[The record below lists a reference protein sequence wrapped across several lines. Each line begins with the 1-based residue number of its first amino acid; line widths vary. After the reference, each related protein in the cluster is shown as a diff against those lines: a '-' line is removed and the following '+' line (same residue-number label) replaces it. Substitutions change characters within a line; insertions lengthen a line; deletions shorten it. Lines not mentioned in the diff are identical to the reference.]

1 MDELLSEKE
10 QIEAMRTWWQ
20 ENGRYVIGG
29 ILLGV
34 GILVGWNQ
42 WQEYRLTTRLEASAR
57 YETLI
62 NEVSDGKLEA
72 SEATANDLYENYAST
87 SYAALARLAM
97 ARLYMD
103 RGRDQDAADTLKALL
118 AIRGG
123 AESQMVGRLRL
134 AKIYL
139 YQDKP
144 QEVVDL
150 LSGFEDSAFAA
161 RYDELLG
168 DAHTARGQITDAA
181 AAYARAMAD
190 DPSAPTVNR
199 SLIQMKIV
207 DLPDD
212 APVDEPAMDEA
223 ASEEPAADE
232 SVEPAPGES
241 VEPAADTTVE
251 PAADTTVE
259 PAVDSGDDQ

>member
-1 MDELLSEKE
+1 MVELLSEKE
-10 QIEAMRTWWQ
+10 QIEAMRDWWR
-20 ENGRYVIGG
+20 ENGRFVIGG
-29 ILLGV
+29 IVLGV
-34 GILVGWNQ
+34 GILVGWHQ
-42 WQEYRLTTRLEASAR
+42 WKEYRLTARLEASAR
-57 YETLI
+57 YETLA
-62 NEVSDGKLEA
+62 NQVSGGMVDAAEA
-72 SEATANDLYENYAST
+72 NAKELYENYAST

-103 RGRDQDAADTLKALL
+103 RGRDQDAADTLEALL

-123 AESQMVGRLRL
+123 TETQMVGRLRL

-139 YQDKP
+139 YQEQP

-150 LSGFEDSAFAA
+150 LSGFEDTAFAA

-168 DAHTARGQITDAA
+168 DAHAALGQIPDAA

-190 DPSAPTVNR
+190 DPRAPTVNR

-212 APVDEPAMDEA
+212 EPALEEA

-232 SVEPAPGES
+232 SVEPAADTS
-241 VEPAADTTVE
+241 VEPAADEV
-251 PAADTTVE
+251 VE
-259 PAVDSGDDQ
+259 PAVESGDSQ

>member
-10 QIEAMRTWWQ
+10 QIEAMRDWWR
-20 ENGRYVIGG
+20 ENGRFVIGG
-29 ILLGV
+29 IVLGV

-42 WQEYRLTTRLEASAR
+42 WKEYRLTARLEASAR
-57 YETLI
+57 YETLA
-62 NEVSDGKLEA
+62 NQVSGGMVDAAEA
-72 SEATANDLYENYAST
+72 NAKELYENYAST

-103 RGRDQDAADTLKALL
+103 RGRDQDAADTLEALL

-123 AESQMVGRLRL
+123 TETQMVGRLRL

-139 YQDKP
+139 YQEKP

-150 LSGFEDSAFAA
+150 LSGFEDTAFAA

-168 DAHTARGQITDAA
+168 DAHAALGQIPDAA

-190 DPSAPTVNR
+190 DPRAPTVNR

-212 APVDEPAMDEA
+212 EPALEEA
-223 ASEEPAADE
+223 ASEEPSAD
-232 SVEPAPGES
+232 ES
-241 VEPAADTTVE
+241 VEPAADTSVE
-251 PAADTTVE
+251 PAADEVVE
-259 PAVDSGDDQ
+259 PAVESGDSQ

>member
-10 QIEAMRTWWQ
+10 TIEAMRDWWR
-20 ENGRYVIGG
+20 ENGRFVIGG
-29 ILLGV
+29 IVLGV

-42 WQEYRLTTRLEASAR
+42 WKEYRLTARLEASAR
-57 YETLI
+57 YETLA
-62 NEVSDGKLEA
+62 NQVSGGMVDAAEG
-72 SEATANDLYENYAST
+72 TANDLYDNYAST

-103 RGRDQDAADTLKALL
+103 RGRDQDAADTLEALL
-118 AIRGG
+118 ATRGG
-123 AESQMVGRLRL
+123 SETQMVGRLRL

-168 DAHTARGQITDAA
+168 DAHTALGQITDAA

-190 DPSAPTVNR
+190 DPGAPTVNR

-251 PAADTTVE
+251 PAAD
-259 PAVDSGDDQ
+259 SGDDQ

>member
-1 MDELLSEKE
+1 MVELLSEKE
-10 QIEAMRTWWQ
+10 QIEAMRDWWR
-20 ENGRYVIGG
+20 ENGRFVIGG
-29 ILLGV
+29 IVLGV

-42 WQEYRLTTRLEASAR
+42 WKEYRLTARLEASAR
-57 YETLI
+57 YETLA
-62 NEVSDGKLEA
+62 NQVSGGMVDAAEA
-72 SEATANDLYENYAST
+72 NAKELYENYAST

-103 RGRDQDAADTLKALL
+103 RGRDQDAADTLEALL

-123 AESQMVGRLRL
+123 TETQMVGRLRL

-139 YQDKP
+139 YQEKP

-150 LSGFEDSAFAA
+150 LSGFEDTAFAA

-168 DAHTARGQITDAA
+168 DAHAALGQIPDAA

-190 DPSAPTVNR
+190 DPRAPTVNR

-212 APVDEPAMDEA
+212 EPALEEA
-223 ASEEPAADE
+223 ASEEPSAD
-232 SVEPAPGES
+232 ES
-241 VEPAADTTVE
+241 VEPAADTSVEPAVDTSVE
-251 PAADTTVE
+251 PAADEVVE
-259 PAVDSGDDQ
+259 PAVESGDSQ

>member
-10 QIEAMRTWWQ
+10 QIEAMRDWWR
-20 ENGRYVIGG
+20 ENGRFVIGG
-29 ILLGV
+29 IVLGV

-42 WQEYRLTTRLEASAR
+42 WKEYRLTARLEASAR
-57 YETLI
+57 YETLA
-62 NEVSDGKLEA
+62 NQVSGGMVDAAEA
-72 SEATANDLYENYAST
+72 SANDLYENYAST

-103 RGRDQDAADTLKALL
+103 RGRDQDAADTLEALL

-123 AESQMVGRLRL
+123 TETQMVGRLRL

-168 DAHTARGQITDAA
+168 DAHAALGEIPDAA
-181 AAYARAMAD
+181 ASYARAMAD
-190 DPSAPTVNR
+190 DPTAPTVNR

-212 APVDEPAMDEA
+212 EPAPDEA
-223 ASEEPAADE
+223 ASEEPAAD
-232 SVEPAPGES
+232 AS
-241 VEPAADTTVE
+241 VEPAADTSVE
-251 PAADTTVE
+251 PAADEVVE
-259 PAVDSGDDQ
+259 PAVDTSVEPALESGDSQ

>member
-1 MDELLSEKE
+1 MDEPLSEKE
-10 QIEAMRTWWQ
+10 QIEALRDWWQ
-20 ENGRYVIGG
+20 ENGRYVISG
-29 ILLGV
+29 IVLGV
-34 GILVGWNQ
+34 VILVGWNQ
-42 WQEYRLTTRLEASAR
+42 WKDYRLTARLEASAR
-57 YETLI
+57 YETLTDAV
-62 NEVSDGKLEA
+62 NDGKLEA
-72 SEATANDLYENYAST
+72 SEAAANDLYENYAST

-103 RGRDQDAADTLKALL
+103 RGRDQEAAETLKALL
-118 AIRGG
+118 AIRGS

-134 AKIYL
+134 AKINL

-168 DAHTARGQITDAA
+168 DAHAALGQITDAA
-181 AAYARAMAD
+181 AAYARAMDD
-190 DPSAPTVNR
+190 DPRAPTVNR

-223 ASEEPAADE
+223 GSEEPAAD
-232 SVEPAPGES
+232 A
-241 VEPAADTTVE
+241 T
-251 PAADTTVE
+251 
-259 PAVDSGDDQ
+259 VDSGDDQ

>member
-1 MDELLSEKE
+1 VDELLSEKE
-10 QIEAMRTWWQ
+10 QIEAMRDWWR
-20 ENGRYVIGG
+20 ENGRFVIGG
-29 ILLGV
+29 IVLGV

-42 WQEYRLTTRLEASAR
+42 WKEYRLTARLEASAR
-57 YETLI
+57 YETLA
-62 NEVSDGKLEA
+62 NQVSGGMVDAAEA
-72 SEATANDLYENYAST
+72 NAKELYENYAST

-103 RGRDQDAADTLKALL
+103 RGRDQDAADTLEALL

-123 AESQMVGRLRL
+123 TETQMVGRLRL

-139 YQDKP
+139 YQEQP

-150 LSGFEDSAFAA
+150 LSGFEDTAFAA

-168 DAHTARGQITDAA
+168 DAHAALGQIPDAA

-190 DPSAPTVNR
+190 DPRAPTVNR

-212 APVDEPAMDEA
+212 EPALEEA

-232 SVEPAPGES
+232 SVEPAADTS
-241 VEPAADTTVE
+241 VEPAADTAVE
-251 PAADTTVE
+251 PAADEVVE
-259 PAVDSGDDQ
+259 PAVESGDSQ

>member
-1 MDELLSEKE
+1 VDELLSEKE
-10 QIEAMRTWWQ
+10 QIEAMRDWWR
-20 ENGRYVIGG
+20 ENGRFVIGG
-29 ILLGV
+29 IVLGV

-42 WQEYRLTTRLEASAR
+42 WKEYRLTARLEASAR
-57 YETLI
+57 YETLA
-62 NEVSDGKLEA
+62 NQVSGGMVDAAEA
-72 SEATANDLYENYAST
+72 NAKELYENYAST

-103 RGRDQDAADTLKALL
+103 RSRDQDAADTLEALL

-123 AESQMVGRLRL
+123 TETQMVGRLRL

-139 YQDKP
+139 YQEQP

-150 LSGFEDSAFAA
+150 LSGFEDTAFAA

-168 DAHTARGQITDAA
+168 DAHAALGQIPDAA

-190 DPSAPTVNR
+190 DPRAPTVNR

-212 APVDEPAMDEA
+212 EPALEEA

-232 SVEPAPGES
+232 SVEPAADTS
-241 VEPAADTTVE
+241 VEPAADTSVE
-251 PAADTTVE
+251 PAADTSVE
-259 PAVDSGDDQ
+259 PAVESGDSQ

>member
-1 MDELLSEKE
+1 VVELLSEKE
-10 QIEAMRTWWQ
+10 QIEAMRDWWR
-20 ENGRYVIGG
+20 ENGRFVIGG
-29 ILLGV
+29 IVLGV

-42 WQEYRLTTRLEASAR
+42 WKEYRLTARLEASAR
-57 YETLI
+57 YETLA
-62 NEVSDGKLEA
+62 NQVSGGMVDAAEA
-72 SEATANDLYENYAST
+72 NAKELYENYAST

-103 RGRDQDAADTLKALL
+103 RGRDQDAADTLEALL

-123 AESQMVGRLRL
+123 TETQMVGRLRL

-139 YQDKP
+139 YQEKP

-150 LSGFEDSAFAA
+150 LSGFEDTAFAA

-168 DAHTARGQITDAA
+168 DAHAALGQIPDAA

-190 DPSAPTVNR
+190 DPRAPTVNR

-212 APVDEPAMDEA
+212 EPALEEA

-232 SVEPAPGES
+232 SVEPAADTS
-241 VEPAADTTVE
+241 VEPAADTAVE
-251 PAADTTVE
+251 PAADEVVE
-259 PAVDSGDDQ
+259 PAVESGDSQ

>member
-1 MDELLSEKE
+1 
-10 QIEAMRTWWQ
+10 MRDWWR

-29 ILLGV
+29 IVLGV

-42 WQEYRLTTRLEASAR
+42 WKEYRLTARLEASAR
-57 YETLI
+57 YETLAKQ
-62 NEVSDGKLEA
+62 VSGGMLEA
-72 SEATANDLYENYAST
+72 SEATANELYENYGST
-87 SYAALARLAM
+87 SYAALARL
-97 ARLYMD
+97 
-103 RGRDQDAADTLKALL
+103 L
-118 AIRGG
+118 ATRGG
-123 AESQMVGRLRL
+123 AEAQMVGRLRL

-144 QEVVDL
+144 QDVVDL

-168 DAHTARGQITDAA
+168 DAHTALGQIRDAA
-181 AAYARAMAD
+181 AAYKRAMAD
-190 DPSAPTVNR
+190 DPRAPTVNR

-212 APVDEPAMDEA
+212 EPAMDGA
-223 ASEEPAADE
+223 AAEEPAADE
-232 SVEPAPGES
+232 SVEPA
-241 VEPAADTTVE
+241 ADE
-251 PAADTTVE
+251 IVE

>member
-1 MDELLSEKE
+1 VDELLSEKE
-10 QIEAMRTWWQ
+10 QIEAMRDWWR
-20 ENGRYVIGG
+20 ENGRFVIGG
-29 ILLGV
+29 IVLGV

-42 WQEYRLTTRLEASAR
+42 WKEYRLTARLEASAR
-57 YETLI
+57 YETLAGQ
-62 NEVSDGKLEA
+62 VSGGMVDA
-72 SEATANDLYENYAST
+72 AEATADDLYENYTST

-103 RGRDQDAADTLKALL
+103 RGRDQDAADTLEALL
-118 AIRGG
+118 ATRGG

-144 QEVVDL
+144 QEVIDL

-168 DAHTARGQITDAA
+168 DAHTALGQITDAA
-181 AAYARAMAD
+181 GAYERAMAD
-190 DPSAPTVNR
+190 DPRAPTVNR

-212 APVDEPAMDEA
+212 EPAMDEA

-232 SVEPAPGES
+232 SGEPATDE
-241 VEPAADTTVE
+241 V
-251 PAADTTVE
+251 VE
-259 PAVDSGDDQ
+259 PAVESGDNQ

>member
-1 MDELLSEKE
+1 MDVLLSEKE
-10 QIEAMRTWWQ
+10 QIEAMRDWWR

-29 ILLGV
+29 IVLGV

-42 WQEYRLTTRLEASAR
+42 WKEYRLTARLEASAR
-57 YETLI
+57 YETLAKQ
-62 NEVSDGKLEA
+62 VSGGMLEA
-72 SEATANDLYENYAST
+72 SEATANELYENYGST

-103 RGRDQDAADTLKALL
+103 RSRDQDAADTLNALL

-144 QEVVDL
+144 QDVVDL

-168 DAHTARGQITDAA
+168 DAHTALGQIRDAA
-181 AAYARAMAD
+181 AAYKRAMAD
-190 DPSAPTVNR
+190 DPRAPTVNR
-199 SLIQMKIV
+199 SLIEMKIV

-212 APVDEPAMDEA
+212 EPAMDGA
-223 ASEEPAADE
+223 AAEEPAADE
-232 SVEPAPGES
+232 SVEPAADEI
-241 VEPAADTTVE
+241 VEA
-251 PAADTTVE
+251 
-259 PAVDSGDDQ
+259 AVDSGDDQ

>member
-10 QIEAMRTWWQ
+10 QIEAMRDWWR

-29 ILLGV
+29 IVLGV

-42 WQEYRLTTRLEASAR
+42 WKEYRLTARLEASAR
-57 YETLI
+57 YETLA
-62 NEVSDGKLEA
+62 NQVSGGMLEA
-72 SEATANDLYENYAST
+72 SEATANELYENYGST

-103 RGRDQDAADTLKALL
+103 RGRDQDAADTLNALL

-139 YQDKP
+139 YQDRP
-144 QEVVDL
+144 QDVVDL
-150 LSGFEDSAFAA
+150 LSDFEDSAFAA
-161 RYDELLG
+161 RYNELLG
-168 DAHTARGQITDAA
+168 DAHTALGQITDAA
-181 AAYARAMAD
+181 AAYKRAMVD
-190 DPSAPTVNR
+190 DPRAPTVNR
-199 SLIQMKIV
+199 VLIQMKIV

-212 APVDEPAMDEA
+212 EPAMDGA
-223 ASEEPAADE
+223 AAEEPAADE
-232 SVEPAPGES
+232 SVEPAADEI
-241 VEPAADTTVE
+241 VEA
-251 PAADTTVE
+251 
-259 PAVDSGDDQ
+259 AVDSGDDQ

>member
-10 QIEAMRTWWQ
+10 QIEAMRDWWR
-20 ENGRYVIGG
+20 ENGRFVIGG
-29 ILLGV
+29 IVLGV

-42 WQEYRLTTRLEASAR
+42 WKEYRLTARLEASAR
-57 YETLI
+57 YETLA
-62 NEVSDGKLEA
+62 NQVSGGMVDAAEA
-72 SEATANDLYENYAST
+72 NAKELYENYAST

-103 RGRDQDAADTLKALL
+103 RGRDQDAADTLEALL

-123 AESQMVGRLRL
+123 TETQMVGRLRL

-139 YQDKP
+139 YQEKP

-150 LSGFEDSAFAA
+150 LSGFEDTAFAA

-168 DAHTARGQITDAA
+168 DAHAALGQIPDAA

-190 DPSAPTVNR
+190 DPRAPTVNR

-212 APVDEPAMDEA
+212 EPAPDEA
-223 ASEEPAADE
+223 ASEEPAAN
-232 SVEPAPGES
+232 AS
-241 VEPAADTTVE
+241 VEPAADEVVE
-251 PAADTTVE
+251 PALE
-259 PAVDSGDDQ
+259 SGDSQ

>member
-1 MDELLSEKE
+1 VDELLSEKE
-10 QIEAMRTWWQ
+10 TIEAMRDWWR
-20 ENGRYVIGG
+20 ENGRFVIGG
-29 ILLGV
+29 IVLGV

-42 WQEYRLTTRLEASAR
+42 WKEYRLTARLEASAR
-57 YETLI
+57 YETLA
-62 NEVSDGKLEA
+62 NQVSGGMVDAAEA
-72 SEATANDLYENYAST
+72 SANDLYENYAST

-103 RGRDQDAADTLKALL
+103 RGRDQDAADTLEALL

-123 AESQMVGRLRL
+123 TETQMVGRLRL

-168 DAHTARGQITDAA
+168 DAHAALGENSDAA

-190 DPSAPTVNR
+190 DATAPTVNR

-212 APVDEPAMDEA
+212 EPAPDEA
-223 ASEEPAADE
+223 ASEEPAAN
-232 SVEPAPGES
+232 AS
-241 VEPAADTTVE
+241 VEPAADEVVE
-251 PAADTTVE
+251 PALE
-259 PAVDSGDDQ
+259 SGDSQ

>member
-10 QIEAMRTWWQ
+10 QIEAMRDWWR

-29 ILLGV
+29 IVLGV

-42 WQEYRLTTRLEASAR
+42 WKDYRLTARLEASAL
-57 YETLI
+57 YETLAG
-62 NEVSDGKLEA
+62 EVSGGMVDA
-72 SEATANDLYENYAST
+72 SEVTANDLYENYAST

-103 RGRDQDAADTLKALL
+103 RGRDQDAADTLEALL
-118 AIRGG
+118 ATRGG

-168 DAHTARGQITDAA
+168 DAHTALGQITDAA
-181 AAYARAMAD
+181 AAYERAMAD
-190 DPSAPTVNR
+190 DPRAPTVNR

-212 APVDEPAMDEA
+212 EPATDEA

-232 SVEPAPGES
+232 SGEPG
-241 VEPAADTTVE
+241 VDTIDEPE
-251 PAADTTVE
+251 LE
-259 PAVDSGDDQ
+259 SGDDQ

>member
-1 MDELLSEKE
+1 MVELLSEKE
-10 QIEAMRTWWQ
+10 QIEAMRDWWR
-20 ENGRYVIGG
+20 ENGRFVIGG
-29 ILLGV
+29 IVLGV

-42 WQEYRLTTRLEASAR
+42 WKEYRLTARLEASAR
-57 YETLI
+57 YETLA
-62 NEVSDGKLEA
+62 NQVSGGMVDAAEA
-72 SEATANDLYENYAST
+72 NAKELYENYAST

-103 RGRDQDAADTLKALL
+103 RGRDQDAADTLEALL

-123 AESQMVGRLRL
+123 TETQMVGRLRL

-139 YQDKP
+139 YQEKP

-150 LSGFEDSAFAA
+150 LSGFEDTAFAA

-168 DAHTARGQITDAA
+168 DAHAALGQIPDAA

-190 DPSAPTVNR
+190 DPRAPTVNR

-212 APVDEPAMDEA
+212 EPALEEA

-232 SVEPAPGES
+232 SVEPAADTSVEPAVDTS
-241 VEPAADTTVE
+241 VEPAADEV
-251 PAADTTVE
+251 VE
-259 PAVDSGDDQ
+259 PAVESGDSQ

>member
-10 QIEAMRTWWQ
+10 QIEAMRDWWR
-20 ENGRYVIGG
+20 ENGRFVIGG
-29 ILLGV
+29 IVLGV

-42 WQEYRLTTRLEASAR
+42 WKEYRLTARLEASAR
-57 YETLI
+57 YETLA
-62 NEVSDGKLEA
+62 NQVSGGMVDADEA
-72 SEATANDLYENYAST
+72 NAKELYENYAST

-103 RGRDQDAADTLKALL
+103 RGRDQDAADTLEALL

-123 AESQMVGRLRL
+123 TETQMVGRLRL

-139 YQDKP
+139 YQEKP

-150 LSGFEDSAFAA
+150 LSGFEDTAFAA

-168 DAHTARGQITDAA
+168 DAHAALGQIPDAA

-190 DPSAPTVNR
+190 DPRAPTVNR

-212 APVDEPAMDEA
+212 EPALEEA
-223 ASEEPAADE
+223 ASEEPSAD
-232 SVEPAPGES
+232 ES
-241 VEPAADTTVE
+241 VEPAADTSVE
-251 PAADTTVE
+251 PAADEVVE
-259 PAVDSGDDQ
+259 PAVESGDSQ

>member
-42 WQEYRLTTRLEASAR
+42 WQEYRLTMRLEASAR

-139 YQDKP
+139 YQEKP

-150 LSGFEDSAFAA
+150 LSGFEDTAFAA

-168 DAHTARGQITDAA
+168 DAHAALGQIPDAA

-190 DPSAPTVNR
+190 DPRAPTVNR

-212 APVDEPAMDEA
+212 EPALEEA

-232 SVEPAPGES
+232 SVEPAVDTS
-241 VEPAADTTVE
+241 VEPAVE
-251 PAADTTVE
+251 
-259 PAVDSGDDQ
+259 SGDSQ

>member
-10 QIEAMRTWWQ
+10 QIEVMRDWWR
-20 ENGRYVIGG
+20 ENGRFVIGG
-29 ILLGV
+29 IVLGV
-34 GILVGWNQ
+34 GILVGWHQ
-42 WQEYRLTTRLEASAR
+42 WKEYRLTARLEASAR
-57 YETLI
+57 YETLA
-62 NEVSDGKLEA
+62 NQVSGGMVDAAEA
-72 SEATANDLYENYAST
+72 NAKELYENYAST
-87 SYAALARLAM
+87 SYAALTRLAM

-103 RGRDQDAADTLKALL
+103 RGRDQDAADTLEALL

-123 AESQMVGRLRL
+123 TETQMVGRLRL

-139 YQDKP
+139 YQEKP

-150 LSGFEDSAFAA
+150 LAGFEDTAFAA

-168 DAHTARGQITDAA
+168 DAHAALGQIPDAA

-190 DPSAPTVNR
+190 DPRAPTVNR

-212 APVDEPAMDEA
+212 EPALEEA

-232 SVEPAPGES
+232 SVEPAADTS
-241 VEPAADTTVE
+241 VEPAADEV
-251 PAADTTVE
+251 VE
-259 PAVDSGDDQ
+259 PAVESGDSQ

>member
-1 MDELLSEKE
+1 MVELLSEKE
-10 QIEAMRTWWQ
+10 QIEAMRDWWR
-20 ENGRYVIGG
+20 ENGRFVIGG
-29 ILLGV
+29 IVLGV

-42 WQEYRLTTRLEASAR
+42 WKEYRQTARLEASAR
-57 YETLI
+57 YETLA
-62 NEVSDGKLEA
+62 NQVSGGMVDAAEA
-72 SEATANDLYENYAST
+72 NAKELYENYAST

-103 RGRDQDAADTLKALL
+103 RGRDQDAADTLAALL

-123 AESQMVGRLRL
+123 TETQMVGRLRL

-139 YQDKP
+139 YQEKP

-150 LSGFEDSAFAA
+150 LSGFEDTAFAA

-168 DAHTARGQITDAA
+168 DAHAALGQIPDAA

-190 DPSAPTVNR
+190 DPRAPTVNR

-212 APVDEPAMDEA
+212 EPALEEA
-223 ASEEPAADE
+223 ASEEPAAD
-232 SVEPAPGES
+232 A
-241 VEPAADTTVE
+241 TVE
-251 PAADTTVE
+251 PT
-259 PAVDSGDDQ
+259 VDSGDDQ